1 MSAQDFSA
9 TILVDQSPEA
19 VFEAVTDVRGWWS
32 EEIVGN
38 TAALNDEFQYHY
50 EDVHRCH
57 IRLTE
62 VVPAQKVVWLILDN
76 YFKFTED
83 EKEWTGTHVIF
94 EISRVGNQTQLQMTH
109 QGLVPE
115 YECFN
120 ICRDA
125 WTFYVKDSLYNLIT
139 TGTGKPNATG
149 KPQTENEKTI
159 VDSER

>member
-9 TILVDQSPEA
+9 AILVDQTPEE
-19 VFEAVTDVRGWWS
+19 VFNAVTNVRGWWS
-32 EEIVGN
+32 EEIEGN
-38 TAALNDEFQYHY
+38 TVATNDEFKYKF

-57 IRLTE
+57 VRLTE
-62 VVPAQKVVWLILDN
+62 VVPARKVVWLILDN

-83 EKEWTGTHVIF
+83 EKEWTGTHVVFDIT
-94 EISRVGNQTQLQMTH
+94 RLGDRTQLRMTH
-109 QGLVPE
+109 LGLVPD

-125 WTFYVKDSLYNLIT
+125 WSFYIKDSLFNLIT

-159 VDSER
+159 VGTEK

>member
-1 MSAQDFSA
+1 MTAQDFTTA
-9 TILVDQSPEA
+9 ILVDQTPEE
-19 VFEAVTDVRGWWS
+19 VFEAVTNVRGWWS
-32 EEIVGN
+32 EEIEGG
-38 TAALNDEFQYHY
+38 TASLNDEFKYRF
-50 EDVHRCH
+50 EDVHYCQA
-57 IRLTE
+57 RLLE

-83 EKEWTGTHVIF
+83 KNEWIGTHVIF
-94 EISRVGNQTQLQMTH
+94 EITKAGSQTQLRMTH

-125 WTFYVKDSLYNLIT
+125 WSFYIKDSLYNLIT
-139 TGTGKPNATG
+139 TGIGKPNATG

-159 VDSER
+159 GDTER

>member
-9 TILVDQSPEA
+9 TILVDQTPEA
-19 VFEAVTDVRGWWS
+19 VFEAVTNVRGWWS
-32 EEIVGN
+32 EEIEGN
-38 TAALNDEFQYHY
+38 TAALNDEFKYHY

-57 IRLTE
+57 ACLVE
-62 VVPAQKVVWLILDN
+62 VVPAQKVVWLIVDN

-83 EKEWTGTHVIF
+83 EKEWTGTHVVF
-94 EISRVGNQTQLQMTH
+94 EITRVGNQTQLRMTH

-115 YECFN
+115 FECFN

-125 WTFYVKDSLYNLIT
+125 WSFYIKDSLYNLIT

-159 VDSER
+159 VAAE

>member
-1 MSAQDFSA
+1 MSAQDFTA
-9 TILVDQSPEA
+9 TILVDQTPEA
-19 VFEAVTDVRGWWS
+19 VFEAVTNVRGWWS
-32 EEIVGN
+32 EEIEGS
-38 TAALNDEFQYHY
+38 TAALNDEFKYRF

-57 IRLTE
+57 VRLTE
-62 VVPAQKVVWLILDN
+62 VVPAQKVVWLIVDN

-94 EISRVGNQTQLQMTH
+94 EITRSGSQTQLQMTH
-109 QGLVPE
+109 QGLVPHF
-115 YECFN
+115 ECFN

-125 WTFYVKDSLYNLIT
+125 WTFYIKDSLFNLIT

-159 VDSER
+159 AESER